1 MPSHRAGDP
10 IEPTPGP
17 PPGWYLDPG
26 GQQVLRWW
34 DGRQW
39 GPQTQPLPG
48 LTQESQPPRPDATA
62 AGTSGY
68 GAFPSQQGDAGQQGQ
83 RGGPRTGAA
92 HATGPQGPQPP
103 QHGKPG
109 ASHWVRNILTLIGGL
124 VVAGIIISALSGGG
138 SSGSSSPSAD
148 SAGSPS
154 SSPSSICTTNACI
167 ASDAEGL
174 KGTVAKD
181 NSVMTKVTCRAST
194 VKQVVSGTY
203 TVDCAVTY
211 SDGSVWDGIAS
222 VLTGSGD
229 IDWEPTSM
237 VSAGNSGD

>member
-1 MPSHRAGDP
+1 MGQPQPPEGQDDQQRQDP
-10 IEPTPGP
+10 RPGEQYDSSSAQPPPGTRQP
-17 PPGWYLDPG
+17 PPGWYPDPG

-34 DGRQW
+34 DGAVW
-39 GPQTQPLPG
+39 APHTQPMQGAPPG
-48 LTQESQPPRPDATA
+48 AAPPG
-62 AGTSGY
+62 AGPG
-68 GAFPSQQGDAGQQGQ
+68 PVGQQQPG
-83 RGGPRTGAA
+83 RRPPKGGG
-92 HATGPQGPQPP
+92 
-103 QHGKPG
+103 
-109 ASHWVRNILTLIGGL
+109 SHWVRNIFAIIGAL
-124 VVAGIIISALSGGG
+124 VVAGIIIGALSGGG

-154 SSPSSICTTNACI
+154 SAPSSICTTNACI

-181 NSVMTKVTCRAST
+181 NSVMTKVACRAST

-203 TVDCAVTY
+203 TVDCTVTY

-237 VSAGNSGD
+237 ISAGNSGD

>member
-1 MPSHRAGDP
+1 M
-10 IEPTPGP
+10 
-17 PPGWYLDPG
+17 
-26 GQQVLRWW
+26 
-34 DGRQW
+34 GR
-39 GPQTQPLPG
+39 
-48 LTQESQPPRPDATA
+48 D
-62 AGTSGY
+62 
-68 GAFPSQQGDAGQQGQ
+68 DVD
-83 RGGPRTGAA
+83 AA
-92 HATGPQGPQPP
+92 HAAAARPAAADRPAAAATAPP
-103 QHGKPG
+103 AAPLASRAAGHRSPRGG
-109 ASHWVRNILTLIGGL
+109 GSHWVRNIFAIIGAL

-167 ASDAEGL
+167 VSDAEGL

-203 TVDCAVTY
+203 TAGCTVTY

-222 VLTGSGD
+222 VLTGSGN

-237 VSAGNSGD
+237 VSAGNSGG

>member
-1 MPSHRAGDP
+1 MGW
-10 IEPTPGP
+10 TPHTQP
-17 PPGWYLDPG
+17 PPGLQPSA
-26 GQQVLRWW
+26 
-34 DGRQW
+34 
-39 GPQTQPLPG
+39 GPTPAAQP
-48 LTQESQPPRPDATA
+48 QP
-62 AGTSGY
+62 AGHRSRN
-68 GAFPSQQGDAGQQGQ
+68 
-83 RGGPRTGAA
+83 RGG
-92 HATGPQGPQPP
+92 
-103 QHGKPG
+103 
-109 ASHWVRNILTLIGGL
+109 SHWVRNILTLIGGL

-138 SSGSSSPSAD
+138 SSDSSSPSAD

>member
-1 MPSHRAGDP
+1 MSQPPPWDPHGLQGQQPYPGEQYGPSGAQPPQDP
-10 IEPTPGP
+10 RQPS
-17 PPGWYLDPG
+17 PGWYPDPD

-34 DGRQW
+34 SGMGW
-39 GPQTQPLPG
+39 TPHTQPLPG
-48 LTQESQPPRPDATA
+48 LQPSAGPAPA
-62 AGTSGY
+62 AQ
-68 GAFPSQQGDAGQQGQ
+68 PQPAGHRSRN
-83 RGGPRTGAA
+83 RGG
-92 HATGPQGPQPP
+92 
-103 QHGKPG
+103 
-109 ASHWVRNILTLIGGL
+109 SHWVRNILTVIGGL
-124 VVAGIIISALSGGG
+124 AIAAVIISLLSHASSGGSG
-138 SSGSSSPSAD
+138 SSGP
-148 SAGSPS
+148 
-154 SSPSSICTTNACI
+154 CTSNSCI

-181 NSVMTKVTCRAST
+181 NSVMTKVTCQAST
-194 VKQVVSGTY
+194 AKEVVSGTY